1 MMPTY
6 AKKYLRQDKI
16 IQLMQWVPNLI
27 FFLFNYS
34 SESLK
39 SQQHRTSSY
48 FQNKITKCNV
58 FEIPQFSETRC
69 SIPQNLNKKAAATIE
84 KSCSSIEKEKRKKS
98 ISKTQNE
105 IKKNIKTKDASV
117 NTKENISNDQS
128 TQIKVNMIDATTQTN
143 IEESE
148 KEDHS
153 AFSAK
158 NDFYENKDATL
169 KNNENHKTI
178 MNSNSITTSEI
189 DNSTDKKR
197 LTKFEIENLF
207 KSVKNMIIGVK
218 EKDSMIQEKSRMSSF
233 QSSFLSKHL
242 DIQNLKDSTD
252 HLIQKLENIKRS
264 KDEGNL
270 KQSLQSSDFM
280 LSRSETFS
288 NLDPNSNFNNNLQQ
302 KASNILESKLIDSCF
317 SNGNPNVNEFNITK
331 SIDFIEKMLNSQVF
345 GNGLATKESKFSNNF
360 GVSNIENTD
369 EQNFYSDVDND
380 CELFQSHFL
389 SSCKNLFEDPNNTN
403 NFPIYYIGNQKTPE
417 NPPNNKEKIMIF
429 DQENVA
435 KNNHEIMV
443 KYGSGIEKI
452 DERAEEFTYSPN
464 SKNNLLKFNSKKTTP
479 NSANILKE
487 RNNKFNPFLTHESS
501 TNPKFFKDESSHFF
515 NT

>member
-1 MMPTY
+1 
-6 AKKYLRQDKI
+6 
-16 IQLMQWVPNLI
+16 
-27 FFLFNYS
+27 
-34 SESLK
+34 LK
-39 SQQHRTSSY
+39 SEQHRTSSY
-48 FQNKITKCNV
+48 FQDKFTKCNV

-69 SIPQNLNKKAAATIE
+69 SIPRRMITQNSNKKSVATKE
-84 KSCSSIEKEKRKKS
+84 SCSSIETQKRKKS
-98 ISKTQNE
+98 ISKTPNDQTR
-105 IKKNIKTKDASV
+105 KNIKTKDASV
-117 NTKENISNDQS
+117 NTKETKSNDQS
-128 TQIKVNMIDATTQTN
+128 IQTKVNMIDASTQTN
-143 IEESE
+143 LEESE

-153 AFSAK
+153 TFSAK
-158 NDFYENKDATL
+158 NEVYENKDATIR
-169 KNNENHKTI
+169 NEENHRTI
-178 MNSNSITTSEI
+178 INSNSMSTSEI

-288 NLDPNSNFNNNLQQ
+288 SLDPNSNFNNNLQQ

-317 SNGNPNVNEFNITK
+317 SNGNQNVNEFNITK
-331 SIDFIEKMLNSQVF
+331 SIDFIEKMLSSQVF

-360 GVSNIENTD
+360 GMSNIENTD
-369 EQNFYSDVDND
+369 EQNFYSDADND

-389 SSCKNLFEDPNNTN
+389 SSCKNLFEDPTNTN

-417 NPPNNKEKIMIF
+417 NPSNNKEKIMIF
-429 DQENVA
+429 DQENTG

-452 DERAEEFTYSPN
+452 EEKAEEFTYSPN

-487 RNNKFNPFLTHESS
+487 KNNKLNPFVNNESS
-501 TNPKFFKDESSHFF
+501 NTNAKFFKDESSIFF
-515 NT
+515 N